1 MALFSRIFGIEKI
14 AVKDS
19 CRKLL
24 LELIE
29 GFVRVVAR
37 GLHLDGT
44 NLVLARKQ
52 EIDFVR
58 TTRLGFFERVIKEL
72 VPGTSEQLG
81 DGIFV
86 DIPQI
91 GAELIGKQLPIDLV
105 LRFFGIRCVISD
117 KPFYLVE

>member
-1 MALFSRIFGIEKI
+1 MPKTSPGTYRGIC
-14 AVKDS
+14 AS
-19 CRKLL
+19 
-24 LELIE
+24 
-29 GFVRVVAR
+29 VAR

-44 NLVLARKQ
+44 DLVLARKQ

-105 LRFFGIRCVISD
+105 LRIVAVHLLSAVLSVRRFLVSSGASGHISCV
-117 KPFYLVE
+117 